1 MIHNRGGDISREMIM
16 HLKIAKTLCLLLATT
31 AIASQAFGYQEKAK
45 PDAAAVDM
53 KKDAT
58 ATGKKKDA
66 TGKKKDTAVADKGKK
81 SDDDSAAKSKDASDE
96 KSAYNYNLPGPD
108 GKDVPVASFKG
119 KVVLVVNLARN
130 SSYNSQLPGLIK
142 LSETYKS
149 KGLVIVGI
157 PSNDFGAA
165 EPGTDQEIQKVYT
178 VDNKVPFP
186 VMARSVLIGE
196 EQLPFYTFLT
206 KGKGALAGGDVHW
219 NYTKFILGRNGKP
232 VVRLNSDVAP
242 DSPEM
247 LATLDEIFAGTYKP
261 KKEAPAAGAGA
272 GATNI
277 AQN

>member
-1 MIHNRGGDISREMIM
+1 M
-16 HLKIAKTLCLLLATT
+16 HLKIAKTFCLLLATT
-31 AIASQAFGYQEKAK
+31 TIAGPAFGYQDKAK
-45 PDAAAVDM
+45 PDTASVDM

-66 TGKKKDTAVADKGKK
+66 TGKKKGAAVTDKDNKPA
-81 SDDDSAAKSKDASDE
+81 DDSVAKSKDTTDE
-96 KSAYNYNLPGPD
+96 KNAYSYNLPGPE

-149 KGLVIVGI
+149 KGLVIVGV

-165 EPGTDQEIQKVYT
+165 EPGTDQEIQKAYT

-196 EQLPFYTFLT
+196 EQLPFYNFLT

-232 VVRLNSDVAP
+232 IVRLNSDVAP

-247 LATLDEIFAGTYKP
+247 LATLDEIFSGTYKP
-261 KKEAPAAGAGA
+261 KKEAPAPGAGA
-272 GATNI
+272 AMNV